1 MIEIPTPKVVLF
13 RVALLADTHK
23 TPKERRLF
31 LPPRKQKKTKQHPQ
45 LKTTPTDIPP
55 EVQTLLDMERAKI
68 EARFDGYE
76 KDEQKIF
83 GALRD
88 VPGVN
93 FLSNLL
99 SRFLSTAFFF

>member
-1 MIEIPTPKVVLF
+1 MIEIPTPKSGVISCCTACGHTQNAEGAPVVPS
-13 RVALLADTHK
+13 T
-23 TPKERRLF
+23 TETEE
-31 LPPRKQKKTKQHPQ
+31 KQNNTPQ

-99 SRFLSTAFFF
+99 SRFF